1 MGHRAAADDGAADG
15 PTPFDL
21 GERRAWAGRAAAYEA
36 GFGRLCAHTVP
47 LLLDAA
53 GVRAGSALLDVGCG
67 TGAVTARALARGAR
81 VTAVDAEADMVRRTA
96 AVAGPAGGAEV
107 HRAALP
113 RLPFPDGAF
122 DTVAGN
128 FVLNHVGRPRAALAE
143 LCRVVRPGG
152 RIALT
157 LWAVPAAPG
166 QALLGRAVAA
176 AGVARPAGFPALA
189 PEDDFPRDVPGVAGL
204 LRGAGLTGVACR
216 SVIWNHRATPEE
228 WWRGPAAGVAT
239 IGQTVI
245 SQGPEVADRIARH
258 FRRLAIPFTGP
269 DGRLVLPHRALLA
282 LGVVP
287 G

>member
-1 MGHRAAADDGAADG
+1 M
-15 PTPFDL
+15 
-21 GERRAWAGRAAAYEA
+21 
-36 GFGRLCAHTVP
+36 P

-53 GVRAGSALLDVGCG
+53 GVRSGTELLDAGCG
-67 TGAVTARALARGAR
+67 TGAVTLAALARGAR
-81 VTAVDAEADMVRRTA
+81 VTAVDAESDMVRRTE
-96 AVAGPAGGAEV
+96 AVAGSAGGAEV

-122 DTVAGN
+122 DAAAGN

-143 LCRVVRPGG
+143 LSRVVRPGG

-157 LWAVPAAPG
+157 VWAVPAAPG

-176 AGVARPAGFPALA
+176 AGVARPAGLPALA
-189 PEDDFPRDVPGVAGL
+189 PEDDFPRDVPGLAGL

-216 SVIWNHRATPEE
+216 PVTWNHRATPEE
-228 WWRGPAAGVAT
+228 WWRGPAAGVAA

-245 SQGPEVADRIARH
+245 SQGPEVTDRIARH
-258 FRRLAIPFTGP
+258 FRRLAASFTGP
-269 DGRLVLPHRALLA
+269 DGQLVLPHRALLA

>member
-1 MGHRAAADDGAADG
+1 M
-15 PTPFDL
+15 
-21 GERRAWAGRAAAYEA
+21 AYEA

-53 GVRAGSALLDVGCG
+53 GVRAGTVLLDVGCG
-67 TGAVTARALARGAR
+67 TGTVAVAGLARGAR
-81 VTAVDAEADMVRRTA
+81 VTAVDAEDGMVRRTA
-96 AVAGPAGGAEV
+96 VVAGGAAV

-113 RLPFPDGAF
+113 RLPFADGVF
-122 DTVAGN
+122 DAAAGN
-128 FVLNHVGRPRAALAE
+128 FVLNHVGRPREALAE

-157 LWAVPAAPG
+157 VWAVPAAPG
-166 QALLGRAVAA
+166 QTLLGRAVAA
-176 AGVARPAGFPALA
+176 AGVARPGGFPAPA
-189 PEDDFPRDVPGVAGL
+189 PQDDFPRTAPGLAGL

-216 SVIWNHRATPEE
+216 SVVWNHRATPEE

-245 SQGPEVADRIARH
+245 SQGPEVTDRIARH
-258 FRRLAIPFTGP
+258 FRRLALPFTGP

-287 G
+287 ERTGAGPGRCGGQRPRSGPKTS